1 MRRLTISVLAFC
13 MMLVVATAQA
23 APAPVILVLGDSL
36 SAGYGLKAG
45 EGWVVLLQER
55 LRQQGYG
62 HRVVNASVS
71 GETTAGALAR
81 LPRALK
87 LHRPAIVVIEV
98 GANDGLRGLPVRDLR
113 INLAALVQRSR
124 AAGARVLLVG
134 VRIPPNYGARYAD
147 QFYASYRDLARR
159 EKLAF
164 VPFLLDGIATR
175 AESFQDDRLHP
186 SAAAQPRLLDNVWP
200 QLRSLLSR

>member
-1 MRRLTISVLAFC
+1 
-13 MMLVVATAQA
+13 MMLMGATARA

-36 SAGYGLKAG
+36 SAGYGLRTG
-45 EGWVVLLQER
+45 EGWVLLLQER

-113 INLAALVQRSR
+113 INLTALVQRSR

-134 VRIPPNYGARYAD
+134 VRMPPNYGARYAD
-147 QFYASYRDLARR
+147 QFYASYQDLARR
-159 EKLAF
+159 ERLAF
-164 VPFLLDGIATR
+164 VPFLLDGIANR

-186 SAAAQPRLLDNVWP
+186 NAAAQPKLLDNVWP
-200 QLRSLLSR
+200 RLRPLLSRR

>member
-1 MRRLTISVLAFC
+1 
-13 MMLVVATAQA
+13 MLVVATAQA

>member
-87 LHRPAIVVIEV
+87 LHRPTIVIIEV
-98 GANDGLRGLPVRDLR
+98 GANDGLRGLPVHDLR

-175 AESFQDDRLHP
+175 TESFQDDRLHP
-186 SAAAQPRLLDNVWP
+186 NAAAQPRLLDNVWP